1 MAKAMAMRGGVE
13 SRRISAAVVAATGA
27 TARHVDTRR
36 RDLLT
41 NAVLAVLDVALDAL
55 RVPALVV
62 GRRGEIVCSNA
73 PARALIGDAP
83 QVVCWWP
90 AAATTAEHPG
100 RTWEVT
106 PISGAGL
113 PDWSLVILRA
123 LDAPPRRRWNL
134 TSRQGEVL
142 ELVARGMTNTSI
154 AETLGIR
161 LGTVEFHV
169 SAIFDKVG
177 VNNRAALI
185 AIVIGG

>member
-1 MAKAMAMRGGVE
+1 MAKATAMRGGVE
-13 SRRISAAVVAATGA
+13 SRRISAAVVAATRASVCDADG
-27 TARHVDTRR
+27 RR
-36 RDLLT
+36 PDLLT
-41 NAVLAVLDVALDAL
+41 TAILAVLDVALDAL

-83 QVVCWWP
+83 QVVLWWP
-90 AAATTAEHPG
+90 ATASTTEHGG

-113 PDWSLVILRA
+113 PDWSLVVLRT
-123 LDAPPRRRWNL
+123 LDAPPRRGWNL
-134 TSRQGEVL
+134 TSRQTEVL
-142 ELVARGMTNTSI
+142 ELVARGMTNTGI
-154 AETLGIR
+154 AEALGIR
-161 LGTVEFHV
+161 LGTVEFHI

-185 AIVIGG
+185 ATVMGG